1 MTSTIALPGQ
11 SLGTSTEYTPSTG
24 THLYNN
30 QLCAS
35 LAGRTSSTSTQPT
48 SSKTKQAAPAPALS
62 ILRNP
67 SSTSSATHHHLHT
80 PILPTV
86 GATILGR
93 ITRTTPRQ
101 ALLSILVV
109 NNIPLSSSSS
119 SSTETHQGIIRALD
133 VRATQVDTV
142 KIAES
147 FRPGDVVRAV
157 VISLGDQSNY
167 YLSTAGN
174 ELGVVMARSNEGNEM
189 VPASWREMRDLVTG
203 GVEARKVARPM

>member
-1 MTSTIALPGQ
+1 
-11 SLGTSTEYTPSTG
+11 
-24 THLYNN
+24 
-30 QLCAS
+30 
-35 LAGRTSSTSTQPT
+35 
-48 SSKTKQAAPAPALS
+48 
-62 ILRNP
+62 
-67 SSTSSATHHHLHT
+67 
-80 PILPTV
+80 
-86 GATILGR
+86 
-93 ITRTTPRQ
+93 
-101 ALLSILVV
+101 
-109 NNIPLSSSSS
+109 
-119 SSTETHQGIIRALD
+119 

-174 ELGVVMARSNEGNEM
+174 ELGVVMARSNKGNEM

>member
-11 SLGTSTEYTPSTG
+11 SLGTSAEYTPSTG

-35 LAGRTSSTSTQPT
+35 LAGRTSSTPTQPP
-48 SSKTKQAAPAPALS
+48 SSKLKQQGPPPTLS

-67 SSTSSATHHHLHT
+67 SSTSPGTHPLHT

-119 SSTETHQGIIRALD
+119 SSTDTHQGIIRALD